1 MSSPLSNSVQPEA
14 MSYQLLDQM
23 ILLYNGDPKGYK
35 ACLEVVEAILIASKW
50 GQLKRYVL
58 ISSLHGAFLDGD
70 YVLALSRLREV
81 TDLIPNLHSSF
92 LATLRPL
99 SSK

>member
-1 MSSPLSNSVQPEA
+1 MSSPLSNTVNPEE

-35 ACLEVVEAILIASKW
+35 DCLEVVESILTASEW
-50 GQLKRYVL
+50 APWKRYVL
-58 ISSLHGAFLDGD
+58 ISTLHGAFLDGD

-81 TDLIPNLHSSF
+81 TDLVPNLHSSF
-92 LATLRPL
+92 IATLRPTHP
-99 SSK
+99 